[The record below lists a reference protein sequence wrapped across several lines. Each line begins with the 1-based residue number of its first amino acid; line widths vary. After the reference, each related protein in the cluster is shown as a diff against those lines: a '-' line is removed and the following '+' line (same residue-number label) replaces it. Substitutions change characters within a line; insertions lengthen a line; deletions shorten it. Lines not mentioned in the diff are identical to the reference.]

1 MDIPNY
7 TYLNLKMSGLAA
19 TIIVGTTVHHAYDCE
34 VECCDLAEEAAAKQE
49 LSWILQIVDEQS
61 FDAKRST

>member
-7 TYLNLKMSGLAA
+7 TYLNIKMLGLAA

-34 VECCDLAEEAAAKQE
+34 VECCDLAEEVA
-49 LSWILQIVDEQS
+49 I
-61 FDAKRST
+61 